1 MRRELK
7 QMETTIWD
15 FREEAD
21 KKAELYEF
29 YHLNSEH
36 TARTQSFNA
45 PKMDY
50 KLPEITEEERETVWT
65 VPYLEDIPDDG
76 FTLKDAL
83 MKRRTSW
90 DFHRE
95 PLTDAELEKY
105 LAYSFGINDKAQNLK
120 TYPSG
125 GRLYPVE
132 IYLIPTQK
140 IVGKNRIFAKDYSLK
155 YNMHTRRLEKQARS
169 DTDKADT
176 LISATD
182 IGPFTFAQAQFL
194 TCLAGNPEVMK
205 KKYHALT
212 YRLMH
217 DECGHIG
224 QNMML
229 AAGMMDL
236 CVVPLGGFFEER
248 IRKLLNIAGTEK
260 RVLYVLAVG

>member
-1 MRRELK
+1 
-7 QMETTIWD
+7 METTIWD
-15 FREEAD
+15 FREQAD
-21 KKAELYEF
+21 RKAEIYEF

-36 TARTQSFNA
+36 TPRTQSFNA

-50 KLPEITEEERETVWT
+50 KLPEKREEEREIVWS

-90 DFHRE
+90 DFRRDV
-95 PLTDAELEKY
+95 LTDAELEKY
-105 LAYSFGINDKAQNLK
+105 LAYSFGINDRAQNLK

-132 IYLIPTQK
+132 IYLIPTEK
-140 IVGKNRIFAKDYSLK
+140 TVGKNKIFAGNYCLK
-155 YNMHTRRLEKQARS
+155 YNASTRNLEKQALS
-169 DTDKADT
+169 DTGKVDS
-176 LISATD
+176 LISSTD
-182 IGPFTFAQAQFL
+182 IGPFTFSKAQFL
-194 TCLAGNPEVMK
+194 VCLVGNPEVMK

-229 AAGMMDL
+229 AAGMMNL
-236 CVVPLGGFFEER
+236 NTVPLGGFFEDR
-248 IRKLLNIAGTEK
+248 IRDMLEIRHTPK
-260 RVLYVLAVG
+260 RVLYVFVVG

>member
-1 MRRELK
+1 
-7 QMETTIWD
+7 METTLWN

-21 KKAELYEF
+21 EKAKLYEF

-50 KLPEITEEERETVWT
+50 KLPETKEEEREAVWSI
-65 VPYLEDIPDDG
+65 PYLEDIPDDG

-95 PLTDAELEKY
+95 VLTDEELEKY
-105 LAYSFGINDKAQNLK
+105 LAYSFGVNDKKQNLL

-132 IYLIPTQK
+132 IYLIPTEK
-140 IVGKNRIFAKDYSLK
+140 TVGKNKIFAKDYCLK
-155 YNMHTRRLEKQARS
+155 YNPRTRQLEKQSRS
-169 DTDKADT
+169 DTDRVDT

-182 IGPFTFAQAQFL
+182 IGPFTFSKAQFL
-194 TCLAGNPEVMK
+194 VCLTGSPEVMK

-229 AAGMMDL
+229 AAGMLNL

-248 IRKLLNIAGTEK
+248 IRQLLNIAGTEK

>member
-1 MRRELK
+1 
-7 QMETTIWD
+7 MEATIWD
-15 FREEAD
+15 FREQAD
-21 KKAELYEF
+21 RKAETYEF

-36 TARTQSFNA
+36 TPRTQSFNA

-50 KLPEITEEERETVWT
+50 KLPEKREEEREIVWT

-90 DFHRE
+90 DFRRDV
-95 PLTDAELEKY
+95 LTDAELEKY
-105 LAYSFGINDKAQNLK
+105 LAYSFGINDREQNLK

-132 IYLIPTQK
+132 IYLIPTEK
-140 IVGKNRIFAKDYSLK
+140 TVGEYRIFAGSYCLK
-155 YNMHTRRLEKQARS
+155 YNVRTRNLEKQALS
-169 DTDKADT
+169 DTGKVDS
-176 LISATD
+176 LISSTD
-182 IGPFTFAQAQFL
+182 IGPFTFSKAQFL
-194 TCLAGNPEVMK
+194 VCLVGNPEVMK

-229 AAGMMDL
+229 AAGMMNL
-236 CVVPLGGFFEER
+236 NTVPLGGFFEDR
-248 IRKLLNIAGTEK
+248 IREMLEIRHTPK
-260 RVLYVLAVG
+260 RVLYVFVVG

>member
-1 MRRELK
+1 
-7 QMETTIWD
+7 METIIWD
-15 FREEAD
+15 FREQVSE
-21 KKAELYEF
+21 KSKIYEF

-36 TARTQSFNA
+36 TVRTQCYNA

-50 KLPEITEEERETVWT
+50 KISRTSIEKREEVWT
-65 VPYLEDIPDDG
+65 VPYLQDIEDNG
-76 FTLKDAL
+76 FSLKDAL

-90 DFHRE
+90 NFCRQV
-95 PLTDAELEKY
+95 LTDAELERY
-105 LAYSFGINDKAQNLK
+105 IAYSFGINDKEDNLK

-132 IYLIPTQK
+132 IYLIPTRK
-140 IVGKNRIFAKDYSLK
+140 IVGRNQIFERDYCLR
-155 YNMHTRRLEKQARS
+155 YNVHTRNLEKQAKS
-169 DTDKADT
+169 DVNKVDS

-182 IGPFTFAQAQFL
+182 IGTFSFDKAQFL
-194 TCLAGNPEVMK
+194 VCLVGNPEVMK
-205 KKYHALT
+205 KKYHSLT

-229 AAGMMDL
+229 VAGMMDL
-236 CVVPLGGFFEER
+236 CVVPLGGYFEDR
-248 IRKLLNIAGTEK
+248 IRNLAAIRDESK

>member
-1 MRRELK
+1 
-7 QMETTIWD
+7 METILWN

-21 KKAELYEF
+21 EKAKLYEF

-50 KLPEITEEERETVWT
+50 KLPEMKEEEREIVWT

-76 FTLKDAL
+76 FTLKEAL
-83 MKRRTSW
+83 MRRRTSW

-95 PLTDAELEKY
+95 VLTDEELEKY
-105 LAYSFGINDKAQNLK
+105 LAYSFGINDKEQNLK

-132 IYLIPTQK
+132 IYLVPTQK
-140 IVGKNRIFAKDYSLK
+140 LAGKNRIFAGDYCLK
-155 YNMHTRRLEKQARS
+155 YNMHTRKLEKQSESNVR
-169 DTDKADT
+169 KVDT

-182 IGPFTFAQAQFL
+182 IGPFSFDKAQFL
-194 TCLAGNPEVMK
+194 VCLAGNPEVMK

-229 AAGMMDL
+229 TAGMMDL
-236 CVVPLGGFFEER
+236 NTVPLGGFFEDR
-248 IRKLLNIAGTEK
+248 IRELLEIRHTAK
-260 RVLYVLAVG
+260 RVLYVFAVG